1 MAIESDFDRTILL
14 ADFGE
19 AILYTPVN
27 GSQVSIIGIFD
38 KTYEA
43 VDAGGSVSFAV
54 DQPRVTARTSDVSA
68 AAEGDAMIIRS
79 QNYKVAIVMA
89 DGTGMTEFAL
99 EAQ

>member
-1 MAIESDFDRTILL
+1 MAVESASDRLIMLS
-14 ADFGE
+14 DFGE
-19 AILYTPVN
+19 AILYTPIN
-27 GSQVSIIGIFD
+27 GAQVSITGIFD

-54 DQPRVTARTSDVSA
+54 EQPRVTARTTDVPA

-89 DGTGMTEFAL
+89 DGTGITEFAL